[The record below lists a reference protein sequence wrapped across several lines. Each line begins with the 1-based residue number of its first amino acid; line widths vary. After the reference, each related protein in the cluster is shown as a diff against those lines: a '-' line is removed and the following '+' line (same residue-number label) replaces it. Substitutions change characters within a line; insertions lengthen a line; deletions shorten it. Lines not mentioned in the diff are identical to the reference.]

1 VARYALTRSQISQDS
16 STTRLM
22 FQLELNDFSRLGV
35 GALSSVKDNIS
46 RYQNLRE
53 PLKFTPSRFG
63 QYE

>member
-1 VARYALTRSQISQDS
+1 
-16 STTRLM
+16 M

-63 QYE
+63 HYE